1 MKKPRRLWRPGRG
14 DFKQCSEVI
23 VMQTAHV
30 RNQQHPL
37 FESPVVAG
45 PWPSYAQYRD
55 LPERDRW
62 AMYDFAKQQ
71 REDMQAA
78 GFQFSETYD
87 PFVRRVTDELEL

>member
-1 MKKPRRLWRPGRG
+1 MTRYLAE
-14 DFKQCSEVI
+14 D
-23 VMQTAHV
+23 
-30 RNQQHPL
+30 RNRQHPR

-45 PWPSYAQYRD
+45 PWPSYAQYRS

-71 REDMQAA
+71 REAMQAA

-87 PFVRRVTDELEL
+87 QFVRRVTDELEV